1 MLVKVDCPGEIGES
15 PVSVAQFGTGNV
27 NADLISRYAIA
38 VEQTEYGI
46 GRDVAVMDP
55 LLQAI
60 SELDALGSGTTR
72 SCTLI
77 MHLHQY
83 KEYHY
88 SPRGKPFVQ
97 NMKIFYKKIHCFISI
112 CLLTKVLASPQM

>member
-38 VEQTEYGI
+38 VEQTKYGI

-72 SCTLI
+72 SCT
-77 MHLHQY
+77 
-83 KEYHY
+83 
-88 SPRGKPFVQ
+88 
-97 NMKIFYKKIHCFISI
+97 
-112 CLLTKVLASPQM
+112 